1 MLRQNQQEFEGLV
14 RILKYNYAQ
23 FRHFYQS
30 SAPLLLTNLKY
41 DNL

>member
-1 MLRQNQQEFEGLV
+1 MLRQNQQEFEELIS
-14 RILKYNYAQ
+14 ILKYNYVQ

-30 SAPLLLTNLKY
+30 STSLLLTNLKY